1 MLREIVNRTS
11 EPAVTEMLAT
21 DVLLDVFGSCAVFPG
36 APGCTPILAVA
47 LTVLTE
53 PSEIFPGILP
63 TTTVAPD
70 AIGPATSHVMVP
82 TLMEQPAGSE
92 PDCVNP
98 VGMGI
103 CTRNAVAASGPALLT
118 DNT

>member
-1 MLREIVNRTS
+1 M
-11 EPAVTEMLAT
+11 TEMLAT
-21 DVLLDVFGSCAVFPG
+21 DVLLAVFGSCAVFPG
-36 APGCTPILAVA
+36 APGCMPMLAVA

-53 PSEIFPGILP
+53 PSVIFPGILP
-63 TTTVAPD
+63 TTSVAPEE
-70 AIGPATSHVMVP
+70 IGPATSHVKVP
-82 TLMEQPAGSE
+82 PPIEQPLGSE

-118 DNT
+118 DNA